1 MDTSLAATQLKTA
14 LVAFTANGQE
24 IRRKKPKKFKNKYTV
39 INKKTNN
46 KRTKQK
52 SREARIE
59 KLRRKATKKEIKSI
73 AQEYWNFFEN

>member
-1 MDTSLAATQLKTA
+1 MKEAEE
-14 LVAFTANGQE
+14 VQE
-24 IRRKKPKKFKNKYTV
+24 EYTV

-59 KLRRKATKKEIKSI
+59 KLRRKATNKEIKSI